1 MQIQQSYRFILSI
14 RYLKTE
20 NKKRKDE
27 EKSI

>member
-1 MQIQQSYRFILSI
+1 MQIQHSYRNFLSI

-20 NKKRKDE
+20 NKKRKAE